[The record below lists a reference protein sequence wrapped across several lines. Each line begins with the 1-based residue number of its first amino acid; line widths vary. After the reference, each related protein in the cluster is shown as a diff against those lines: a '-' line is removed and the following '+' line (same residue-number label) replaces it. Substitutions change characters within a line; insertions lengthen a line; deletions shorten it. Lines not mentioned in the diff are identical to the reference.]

1 MALPPEVIGRLARLE
16 GYDLMLE
23 MDSVSRNYN
32 LSLGEIETLIN
43 TYKSGKPSSDDVAI
57 SPDFS
62 PVTNKEVV
70 DLDVAVPLKTG
81 PNYIDNPD
89 QYRMKYNPSEAGIS
103 NQSKVRQAI
112 ICPECS
118 APLGI
123 PDVRPIKVTCPQ
135 CMHEAVFYS

>member
-1 MALPPEVIGRLARLE
+1 MALPSEVIGRLANLE
-16 GYDLMLE
+16 GYDLTLE

-32 LSLGEIETLIN
+32 ITLGEIEVLIN
-43 TYKSGKPSSDDVAI
+43 TYKSGKLSSED
-57 SPDFS
+57 PNMKPNFS
-62 PVTNKEVV
+62 PMTNKEVV
-70 DLDVAVPLKTG
+70 DLDIAVPLTSS

>member
-1 MALPPEVIGRLARLE
+1 MALPSEVIGRLANLE
-16 GYDLMLE
+16 GYDLTLE

-32 LSLGEIETLIN
+32 ITLGEIEVLIN
-43 TYKSGKPSSDDVAI
+43 TYKSGKLSSEDPNMK
-57 SPDFS
+57 PDFS
-62 PVTNKEVV
+62 PMTNKEVV
-70 DLDVAVPLKTG
+70 DLDIAVPLTSS

>member
-1 MALPPEVIGRLARLE
+1 MALPSEVIGRLANLE
-16 GYDLMLE
+16 GYDLTLE

-32 LSLGEIETLIN
+32 ITLGEIEVLIN
-43 TYKSGKPSSDDVAI
+43 TYKSGKLSSEDPNMK
-57 SPDFS
+57 SDFS
-62 PVTNKEVV
+62 PMTNKEVV
-70 DLDVAVPLKTG
+70 DLDIAVPLTSS

>member
-1 MALPPEVIGRLARLE
+1 MALPSEVIGRLANLE
-16 GYDLMLE
+16 GYDLTLE

-32 LSLGEIETLIN
+32 ITLSEIEALIN
-43 TYKSGKPSSDDVAI
+43 SYKSGKLSSEDPDMK
-57 SPDFS
+57 PDFS
-62 PVTNKEVV
+62 PITNKEVV
-70 DLDVAVPLKTG
+70 DLDVAVPLKSG

>member
-1 MALPPEVIGRLARLE
+1 MALPSEVIGRLANLE

-32 LSLGEIETLIN
+32 ITLSEIEVLIN
-43 TYKSGKPSSDDVAI
+43 TYKSGKLSSEDPTMK
-57 SPDFS
+57 PDFS
-62 PVTNKEVV
+62 PMTNKEVV
-70 DLDVAVPLKTG
+70 DLDIAVPLTSS